1 MDQASAAP
9 TPPPEK
15 PLFHLGDP
23 LFVASSGLYFIN
35 RVLGK
40 PLLGSSLPFL
50 KNHLN
55 DCLLIP
61 AALPPLLWVL
71 QKLKL
76 RHRNSPPSTREI
88 VECTLLWSFCFE
100 WVFPRYFHKG
110 TSDWL
115 DVVSY
120 VAGAAL
126 FWAYWRMRSTSRP
139 SFPSGAR
146 PQSMQGMALDGSI
159 QANSVRAYFSRIA
172 SRYDLANHLLS
183 GGIDILWRLR
193 AAQIVQ
199 SWKPGAILDV
209 ATGSGD
215 LARTLQRACPEAL
228 LIGADFCEPML
239 RVAHEKRLPHLVVA
253 DALNLPFADA
263 SFDAVTVAFGL
274 RNMAS
279 WTGALAQMRR
289 VLKPGGR
296 LLVLDFGM
304 PQPPL
309 LGFYRFYLHR
319 VLPSLATLLTGER
332 SAYDYLADSIE
343 SFPNG
348 GAMCERLETAG
359 FQHAHYEALL
369 GGIAALYT
377 AQKS

>member
-1 MDQASAAP
+1 MDP
-9 TPPPEK
+9 TPAGPPAPERRFAY
-15 PLFHLGDP
+15 LADP
-23 LFVASSGLYFIN
+23 LFLAASALFLANTLAG
-35 RVLGK
+35 RR
-40 PLLGSSLPFL
+40 LLGGQFPFL
-50 KNHLN
+50 KNHFN

-71 QKLKL
+71 RKLKL
-76 RHRNSPPSTREI
+76 RSHDSPPGLGEI
-88 VECTLLWSFCFE
+88 LECTLLWSFCFE

-110 TSDWL
+110 TADWL
-115 DVVSY
+115 DVASY
-120 VAGAAL
+120 AAGAVLAWN
-126 FWAYWRMRSTSRP
+126 FWRMEAARRP
-139 SFPSGAR
+139 GFPSAPS
-146 PQSMQGMALDGSI
+146 PQSIPHMALDGSI
-159 QANSVRAYFSRIA
+159 QANRVRAYFSRIA

-199 SWKPGAILDV
+199 AWRPAAILDV

-215 LARTLQRACPEAL
+215 LARSLQRACPDAL

-239 RVAHEKRLPHLVVA
+239 RVAREKRLPHLVVA
-253 DALNLPFADA
+253 DALNLPFPDA

-279 WTGALAQMRR
+279 WTGALAEMRR
-289 VLKPGGR
+289 VLRPGGH

-304 PQPPL
+304 PRPPL

-319 VLPSLATLLTGER
+319 ILPWLAALLTGER

-348 GAMCERLETAG
+348 EAMCERLGASG
-359 FQHAHYEALL
+359 LRDAHYEALL
-369 GGIAALYT
+369 GGVAALYT
-377 AQKS
+377 AQKP

>member
-1 MDQASAAP
+1 
-9 TPPPEK
+9 
-15 PLFHLGDP
+15 
-23 LFVASSGLYFIN
+23 
-35 RVLGK
+35 
-40 PLLGSSLPFL
+40 
-50 KNHLN
+50 
-55 DCLLIP
+55 
-61 AALPPLLWVL
+61 
-71 QKLKL
+71 
-76 RHRNSPPSTREI
+76 
-88 VECTLLWSFCFE
+88 
-100 WVFPRYFHKG
+100 
-110 TSDWL
+110 
-115 DVVSY
+115 
-120 VAGAAL
+120 
-126 FWAYWRMRSTSRP
+126 
-139 SFPSGAR
+139 
-146 PQSMQGMALDGSI
+146 MALDGSI
-159 QANSVRAYFSRIA
+159 QANRVRAYFSRIA

-199 SWKPGAILDV
+199 AWRPAAILDV

-239 RVAHEKRLPHLVVA
+239 RVAREKRLPHLVVA
-253 DALNLPFADA
+253 DALNLPFPDA

-279 WTGALAQMRR
+279 WTGALAEMRR
-289 VLKPGGR
+289 VLRPGGH

-319 VLPSLATLLTGER
+319 ILPGLAALLTGER

-348 GAMCERLETAG
+348 EAMCERLEASG
-359 FQHAHYEALL
+359 LRDAHYEALL
-369 GGIAALYT
+369 GGVAALYT
-377 AQKS
+377 AQKP